1 MSIPV
6 TTGIDRQLTGSD
18 FKTHFAYQVA
28 YGQLNDPLQLIPM
41 RKSEGGIKVAPTYT
55 QSPERPADREAIS
68 QVQDTETIEAS
79 ISSGVS
85 LQSFQHFISA
95 LCGVQEVQVTI
106 TESSI
111 GITGT
116 GFSGSAGDFDGLDV
130 GDWFFLES
138 ATNPLNN
145 VAYLVSGKTSTT
157 LTTYPAPAAIQAS
170 GSPLTLKSFKTS
182 TGETPTLLIM
192 QDSCVD
198 DSALGGVRYR
208 TAFNGF
214 TNTATLTIGETG
226 ALTYQS
232 TVQFERRVEGNA
244 AIPGQSYLPE
254 PQDDVLSSVQ
264 NIKQFILN
272 NTFAT
277 CKIKSMSFEFN
288 NNNQTDQAAG
298 CTQRMGLGQISLS
311 GSIVARSPKSQ
322 PFQFRDFYE
331 NGSNILGTGV
341 ILDFGDGKS
350 AVIIM
355 DRIKLTEHDQ
365 PTTSNTIASSSCTY
379 NAEKGQYGKT
389 LRIFRNFIS

>member
-1 MSIPV
+1 MSIP

-18 FKTHFAYQVA
+18 FKTHFAYQTA
-28 YGQLNDPLQLIPM
+28 YGALNNPLQLIPL
-41 RKSEGGIKVAPTYT
+41 RKSEGAIKVAPTYT
-55 QSPERPADREAIS
+55 QSPERPADREAVS

-95 LCGVQEVQVTI
+95 LCGVQEVATTI
-106 TESSI
+106 TKTTI
-111 GITGT
+111 AITPT
-116 GFSGSAGDFDGLDV
+116 GFSGTAADFDPLVV

-145 VAYLVSGKTSTT
+145 APYLITAKTATT
-157 LTTYPAPAAIQAS
+157 LTTYPAPVAAQAS
-170 GSPLTLKSFKTS
+170 GSALTLKSFKTA

-198 DSALGGVRYR
+198 DSAVGGVRYR
-208 TAFNGF
+208 TVFNGF

-226 ALTYQS
+226 PLTYQS
-232 TVQFERRVEGNA
+232 TVQFERRVDGNA
-244 AIPGQSYLPE
+244 AVAGQSYLPE
-254 PQDDVLSSVQ
+254 PQDDVLSAVQ

-272 NTFAT
+272 NTYAT

-311 GSIVARSPKSQ
+311 GSIVARSPKSN
-322 PFQFRDFYE
+322 PFQFRDIYE
-331 NGSNILGTGV
+331 NGSNIVGAGV
-341 ILDFGDGKS
+341 ILDFGGGKM
-350 AVIIM
+350 AAIIM

-389 LRIFRNFIS
+389 LRIFRNFNS

>member
-1 MSIPV
+1 MSTP

-18 FKTHFAYQVA
+18 FKTHFAYQTA
-28 YGQLNDPLQLIPM
+28 YGVLNNPLELIPL
-41 RKSEGGIKVAPTYT
+41 RKSEGAIKVAPTYT
-55 QSPERPADREAIS
+55 QSPERPADREAVS

-95 LCGVQEVQVTI
+95 LCGVQEVQTTI
-106 TESSI
+106 TESTI

-116 GFSGSAGDFDGLDV
+116 GFSGDAGDFDSLAI

-145 VAYLVSGKTSTT
+145 VPYLITAKTSTS
-157 LTTYPAPAAIQAS
+157 LTTYPAPAATQVA

-198 DSALGGVRYR
+198 DSAVGGIRYR
-208 TAFNGF
+208 TVFNGF

-226 ALTYQS
+226 PLTYQS
-232 TVQFERRVEGNA
+232 TVQFERRVDGNE
-244 AIPGQSYLPE
+244 AIAGQSYLPE
-254 PQDDVLSSVQ
+254 PQDDVLSAVQ

-272 NTFAT
+272 NTYAT

-311 GSIVARSPKSQ
+311 GSIVARSPKSN
-322 PFQFRDFYE
+322 PFQFRDIYE
-331 NGSNILGTGV
+331 NGSNIVGAGV
-341 ILDFGDGKS
+341 ILDFGGGKM
-350 AVIIM
+350 AAIIM
-355 DRIKLTEHDQ
+355 DKIKLTEHDQ

-389 LRIFRNFIS
+389 LRIFRNFNS